1 MKVYV
6 KKDKV
11 LKLLGEGKVFSKKE
25 LMLKENGITISQ
37 TTPTTP
43 DAFIN
48 NSVAALN
55 QTPNAKKTVIP
66 TNMADNNP
74 KDDGPKL
81 TLPKSS
87 AMTGQGKTAA
97 KNFVNQNKDN
107 GQIEVVDDSKVNNA
121 SSNPLTT
128 SEGKLNKKV
137 MDEMR
142 ANSIPFTKSE
152 LTEFLKSL

>member
-1 MKVYV
+1 
-6 KKDKV
+6 
-11 LKLLGEGKVFSKKE
+11 
-25 LMLKENGITISQ
+25 
-37 TTPTTP
+37 
-43 DAFIN
+43 
-48 NSVAALN
+48 
-55 QTPNAKKTVIP
+55 
-66 TNMADNNP
+66 
-74 KDDGPKL
+74 
-81 TLPKSS
+81 
-87 AMTGQGKTAA
+87 MTGQGKTAA

-137 MDEMR
+137 LYEMR